1 MTLSFSPC
9 FLSTSF
15 REKAC
20 TFFTLLLLLNFSAC
34 NWGKFGSF
42 SDQDFI
48 FCLDSFAKDIFAG
61 MSICCN
67 FFSSDI
73 DML

>member
-1 MTLSFSPC
+1 MTLNFSPC

-20 TFFTLLLLLNFSAC
+20 TFFTLLLLNFSAC
-34 NWGKFGSF
+34 NWGQFGSF
-42 SDQDFI
+42 SDQDFL
-48 FCLDSFAKDIFAG
+48 FCLDSFAKDVFAG
-61 MSICCN
+61 MSI
-67 FFSSDI
+67 SSDI